1 MTKYTKEFKEIIVK
15 EYQQGIS
22 CKNICAKYRIPKSC
36 LYDWLKFFQVKTN
49 PKNGES
55 FTYQEYCKF
64 KKHLAKISRELE
76 IIKQSH
82 CFPDSSIKEKR
93 SGYRKPFGQISCK
106 RNVSCFK
113 ITNRNFL

>member
-36 LYDWLKFFQVKTN
+36 LYDWLKFFEVKNN

-55 FTYQEYCKF
+55 FTYQDYCK
-64 KKHLAKISRELE
+64 L
-76 IIKQSH
+76 
-82 CFPDSSIKEKR
+82 KE
-93 SGYRKPFGQISCK
+93 S
-106 RNVSCFK
+106 
-113 ITNRNFL
+113 TNKS